1 MLAVISLAAVL
12 PCSTALAVGWGAHVE
27 KGSDIIMNDLRWPV
41 WDKGTYYCFWYL
53 NFYPKSYC
61 TVYGGTGIHGA
72 TQPGFFTTYWAPTE
86 TLFEGEEFYGKGFGA
101 EGARGGA
108 SGKPAF
114 SKPNCWYRMVKRVFP
129 PTRNADKE
137 TNVGWWI
144 KDVKNNKWY
153 THSIL
158 RLPIGTKGFSG
169 NSGFVEGLAGRD
181 IPRAF
186 ERRLGYARLNGKWYN
201 SELTSRQPAYFK
213 LIEKGTVVRYDSP
226 IENPAPGQKT
236 HVSFPTKQ
244 PDTPPL
250 DKPVIEDAKAFA
262 WDKQVMVNWR
272 IPTSASPQL
281 GYKLEIFSR
290 NDAQGKAIAVY
301 EDASPYITGKRLDIE
316 NAAKSVRL
324 TITDIFDQTTLV
336 VIPVGTAALAPAAK
350 AAKRSAG
357 LSYAYYEA
365 PKDVTWKQ
373 LPDFSTLKPVR
384 RGHVKNLDDTIKE
397 DRPTLY
403 AIDFKGY
410 LRVPESGLYMFSA
423 GTSDGSRMKIDGKLV
438 ADNDGVHSAST
449 KEYPLALTKG
459 LHAFEL
465 EYFKG
470 SSKGYPE
477 SKKLSISWEGPG
489 FERRLLAGA
498 DFLCDVDSAAVPSTV
513 LTLKGG
519 DGSGVLADTLAEV
532 HASITRQ
539 GHTIRKLQLFADK
552 LLLATKTGAQAD
564 DKGDIDF
571 SVIIPE
577 GKFKVWTRLWFDEG
591 SSIDSNEIELKA
603 TNRTVAPWQFNK
615 MEKGGFPLGVRSA
628 DGRVSFVGEGRGF
641 MHQAVE
647 GDFTLTAHI
656 ADIAL
661 TSPENGVHP
670 WNWLGL
676 YLKPKSPDP
685 KKLVTDRRGGA
696 DFGVFL
702 TASGQMKG
710 VKDFPDLAGS
720 NMSVPSFEGSHRWLR
735 LIRRGQRYQA
745 FTSADGKTW
754 VKAAERIP
762 RASTKE
768 VYAGLWFRSVPAK
781 SRSLFQGTL
790 DQITLERTVTPEV
803 RARPRKEDLRL
814 ENRITAILQANKD
827 PDIMY
832 ARSAGRGL
840 FKSKDRGETWA
851 AVNNGLTTP
860 DALAVRSVAVHPKNS
875 SIVLRGGG
883 AVVNGVLKSGLWK
896 STDGG
901 KSWRLITR
909 DIGFDGRGPAT
920 LFGEVIAFGPFD
932 PNVVVA
938 GGETNGLFLSL
949 DAGETWK
956 CVGMTGERITCMTYG
971 PPTRKGNPRNPT
983 LLVGTFADT
992 EFAALGMGKPVS
1004 QLDNRGG
1011 VWSFV
1016 RLPNKGGQLVPRLR
1030 RDHDIEQSGVTNIAY
1045 GSAFLNIAATRG
1057 IYYRWNAPIFS
1068 QRMHKMP
1075 TDVLFTAIGGRRQSD
1090 NAWSKLICVAPFS
1103 AKEQSPVYLSQD
1115 RSRHWTMLSPKP
1127 KIEGGEAL
1135 RLNAGI
1141 SCIVADSEK
1150 ANRFY
1155 LCNSHGIF
1163 KTTDNGKS
1171 YKLVKSARD

>member
-1 MLAVISLAAVL
+1 MLAVVGLAAVL
-12 PCSTALAVGWGAHVE
+12 PCSTADAVGWGAHVE

-53 NFYPKSYC
+53 SFHPTPYC
-61 TVYGGTGIHGA
+61 AVYGGTGIHGA
-72 TQPGFFTTYWAPTE
+72 RLPGFFTTYWAPTK
-86 TLFEGEEFYGKGFGA
+86 TLFEGEHFYGKGFGA

-108 SGKPAF
+108 SGNPPF
-114 SKPNCWYRMVKRVFP
+114 SRPNCWYRMVKRVFP
-129 PTRNADKE
+129 PARNADKE

-144 KDVKNNKWY
+144 KDVENNKWH

-158 RLPIGTKGFSG
+158 RLPVATKGFSG

-201 SELTSRQPAYFK
+201 SELTSRQPSYFK
-213 LIEKGTVVRYDSP
+213 LIEKDTVVRYDSP
-226 IENPAPGQKT
+226 INNPAPGQKT

-244 PDTPPL
+244 PAVPPL
-250 DKPVIEDAKAFA
+250 DKPAIKDARAFA
-262 WDKQVMVNWR
+262 WEKQVMVNWR

-290 NDAQGKAIAVY
+290 SGAQGKAIAVY
-301 EDASPYITGKRLDIE
+301 QDASPYITGKRLDIE
-316 NAAKSVRL
+316 KDAKSVRL
-324 TITDIFDQTTLV
+324 TVTDIFDQTTSV
-336 VIPVGTAALAPAAK
+336 VIPVGTASLGPAAG
-350 AAKRSAG
+350 ASKRREG
-357 LSYAYYEA
+357 LTYVYYEG
-365 PKDVTWKQ
+365 PKDAAWKQ
-373 LPDFSTLKPVR
+373 LPDLAKLKPVKQ
-384 RGHVKNLDDTIKE
+384 GYVKNLDDTIKE
-397 DRPTLY
+397 DRAALY
-403 AIDFKGY
+403 AINFKGY
-410 LRVPESGLYMFSA
+410 IRVPRSGLYVFST
-423 GTSDGSRMKIDGKLV
+423 GTSDGSRMKIDRKLI
-438 ADNDGVHSAST
+438 ADNDGIHSAST
-449 KEYPLALTKG
+449 KQYAIALTKG
-459 LHAFEL
+459 PHTFEL

-477 SKKLSISWEGPG
+477 SRKLSISWEGPG
-489 FERRLLAGA
+489 FERRFLART
-498 DFLCDVDSAAVPSTV
+498 DFLCDADSDAIPSTV

-519 DGSGVLADTLAEV
+519 HGVLDDTLAKL
-532 HASITRQ
+532 HASITRR
-539 GHTIRKLQLFADK
+539 GRRVRKLQLFAGK
-552 LLLATKTGAQAD
+552 LLLATRTGADAD
-564 DKGDIDF
+564 DKGNIDF

-577 GKFKVWTRLWFDEG
+577 GEYKVWTRLWFDEG
-591 SSIDSNEIELKA
+591 GSIDSNELELKA
-603 TNRTVAPWQFNK
+603 TNRTVAPWKFSR
-615 MEKGGFPLGVRSA
+615 MEKGDFPLGVRSA
-628 DGRVSFVGEGRGF
+628 DGRVSFVGEGFGF
-641 MHQAVE
+641 VHQTVK

-661 TSPENGVHP
+661 TSPENGMHP

-676 YLKPKSPDP
+676 HLKEKSSDP
-685 KKLVTDRRGGA
+685 KKLVTDRGGQSFA
-696 DFGVFL
+696 VFL

-710 VKDFPDLAGS
+710 VKDFPDLAGT
-720 NMSVPSFEGSHRWLR
+720 NMSATSFEGSHRWLR

-745 FTSADGKTW
+745 FTSADGKAW
-754 VKAAERIP
+754 VKAAEHVPNRT
-762 RASTKE
+762 SKE
-768 VYAGLWFRSVPAK
+768 VYAGLCFRSVPAK

-790 DQITLERTVTPEV
+790 DQITLEHTVAPEV
-803 RARPRKEDLRL
+803 RVRPRKEDLRL
-814 ENRITAILQANKD
+814 ENRITALLQANKD

-832 ARSAGRGL
+832 ARSAGKGL

-851 AVNNGLTTP
+851 PVNNGLTTP
-860 DALAVRSVAVHPKNS
+860 DALAVRSLAVHPKNS

-883 AVVNGVLKSGLWK
+883 ALVNGALKSGLWK
-896 STDGG
+896 SIDGG

-956 CVGMTGERITCMTYG
+956 CAGLSEERITCMTYG
-971 PPTRKGNPRNPT
+971 PPPRKGDPRNPT

-992 EFAALGMGKPVS
+992 EFAALGMDKPVS

-1011 VWSFV
+1011 VWSFLRV
-1016 RLPNKGGQLVPRLR
+1016 PNKERKLMPRLR
-1030 RDHDIEQSGVTNIAY
+1030 RDHDMEQCSVTNIAH
-1045 GSAFLNIAATRG
+1045 GSAFLNIATTRG

-1075 TDVLFTAIGGRRQSD
+1075 ADVLFTAIGGRRQSD

-1115 RSRHWTMLSPKP
+1115 RSRHWKMLSPKSN
-1127 KIEGGEAL
+1127 IQGGEAL

-1141 SCIVADSEK
+1141 SCIAPDSEK
-1150 ANRFY
+1150 ENSFY
-1155 LCNSHGIF
+1155 LCNIHGIF
-1163 KTTDNGKS
+1163 KATDNGKS
-1171 YKLVKSARD
+1171 YKLVKSAKD